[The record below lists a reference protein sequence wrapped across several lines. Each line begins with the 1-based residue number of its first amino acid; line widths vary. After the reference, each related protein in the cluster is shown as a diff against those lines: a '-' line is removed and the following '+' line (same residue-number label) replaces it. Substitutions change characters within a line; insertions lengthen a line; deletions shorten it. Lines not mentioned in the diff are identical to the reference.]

1 MTNSPSPLSPTP
13 SPTSTNWTSLLN
25 TFGALLAFAAIYILF
40 MIIGDP
46 SFQNVGG
53 KLEDIVRAT
62 TQVGFAA
69 LGMTVI
75 IIVGGIDLSVGSVLG
90 VTSVVVALLL
100 RDFGWPPLAAACAAV
115 AVGALCGAL
124 NGVLIV
130 GLRVVPFIITLGM
143 MLIARGGAIQLGDK
157 GKINAP
163 PQWLF
168 ELVSPGEATLTWSR
182 PVMTILVV
190 CWCLVALA
198 TIFAGAALALHAGR
212 WGRRISPLVAALA
225 AGGAAAAWLGGA
237 GLIAKV
243 TYTWPAGLWL
253 LAAAAILLA
262 AVLRY
267 TRFGRHVFAVG
278 SNEQTARLCGVRV
291 GAVKVAAF
299 CLGGLFAGLAGLMN
313 FARVTVGDC
322 KAGEGAELNV
332 IAAVVIGGGSLSG
345 GAGSVLGSLVGA
357 LIMSVIASGCT
368 SLGVESGV
376 QMIITGGIIVVAVFL
391 DRLRHER
398 AR

>member
-1 MTNSPSPLSPTP
+1 MTKSPPPLPAP
-13 SPTSTNWTSLLN
+13 PPAMNWRSLLN
-25 TFGALLAFAAIYILF
+25 TFGALLAFVAIYLLF

-46 SFQNVGG
+46 SFRNVGD

-90 VTSVVVALLL
+90 LTSVVAALLL
-100 RDFGWPPLAAACAAV
+100 RKAGFSPLAAACGAV
-115 AVGALCGAL
+115 AAGALCGAL
-124 NGVLIV
+124 NGLLIV

-143 MLIARGGAIQLGDK
+143 MLIARGAAFQLGDN
-157 GKINAP
+157 GKVNAP

-168 ELVSPGEATLTWSR
+168 ELASPGEATLAWSQ
-182 PVMTILVV
+182 PVMTILIV

-198 TIFAGAALALHAGR
+198 ALWAGVAVVVRAGR
-212 WGRRISPLVAALA
+212 WGLLPA
-225 AGGAAAAWLGGA
+225 GAAAAGWLGA
-237 GLIAKV
+237 AYVVARV
-243 TYTWPAGLWL
+243 TYTWPAGLWM
-253 LAAAAILLA
+253 LAAAAILVA
-262 AVLRY
+262 AMLRY

-291 GAVKVAAF
+291 GAVKVMAF

-345 GAGSVLGSLVGA
+345 GEGSVLGSLVGA
-357 LIMSVIASGCT
+357 GIMSVIASGCT
-368 SLGVESGV
+368 SIGVESGV
-376 QMIITGGIIVVAVFL
+376 QMIITGGIIVAAVAL

-398 AR
+398 AA